1 MKNGLRF
8 VAFTLWIAGATLLL
22 AWLCLN
28 HPAFTLP
35 ISESMWVWIFSH
47 VPGFW
52 DGEAGDDLV
61 LLVHLAVSLAIVLCM
76 TWLFRHLLRRR
87 RAKS

>member
-1 MKNGLRF
+1 MKNVLRL
-8 VAFTLWIAGATLLL
+8 VAFTVWVSGATLLV

-35 ISESMWVWIFSH
+35 ISESMGYWIFSH
-47 VPGFW
+47 IPGFW

-61 LLVHLAVSLAIVLCM
+61 LLVHLAMSLLIVLGT
-76 TWLFRHLLRRR
+76 TWLTCALLRGW